1 MSLIHAFPRQVVFF
15 EPTPIEGNEEMGAA
29 VSVGYGQFGFGHL
42 LPSCTWGLIAGAQST
57 FDRLL
62 DRLCDC
68 HLVNGCLRKAVKL
81 MAIRLCGRE
90 NPKFLQSQWK
100 L

>member
-1 MSLIHAFPRQVVFF
+1 MRSKSLSVLQDH
-15 EPTPIEGNEEMGAA
+15 IEIREVLGGL
-29 VSVGYGQFGFGHL
+29 QL
-42 LPSCTWGLIAGAQST
+42 TGLIAGAQST

-90 NPKFLQSQWK
+90 NPKVLQSQSK